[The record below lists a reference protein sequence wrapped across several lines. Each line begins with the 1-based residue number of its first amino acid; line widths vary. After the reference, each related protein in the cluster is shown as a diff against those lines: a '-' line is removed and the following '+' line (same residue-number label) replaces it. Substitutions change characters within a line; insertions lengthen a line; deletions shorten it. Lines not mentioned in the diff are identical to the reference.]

1 MQKLSKLIAAKT
13 CPENSSLW
21 LPLWM
26 HLRDT
31 AEIIKKLAEEW
42 VPDSVINA
50 AGLTREEFEKV
61 SVWLAA
67 IHDIGKCTA
76 LFQSRITEM
85 LPEIREK
92 LIESVKILP
101 VSDFK
106 DARHSPHAAAGEA
119 ILLSY
124 GVCRGTASIVGS
136 HHGKPPE
143 KEEQTQV
150 KGGFDLSKQINIY
163 GKNYFC
169 PNDKEKWRSC
179 WEDYL
184 EQAGDLAGYDSYE
197 EIPKIE
203 LRAAQVL
210 LCGLLIMA
218 DWIASNPNYYPLI
231 DIESTGSE
239 ELYEHRTENAW
250 EKLKHLENWHPQYCS
265 MDEEVFGERFGFA
278 PNPVQKKVLDIVN
291 GCRKPGIMIIE
302 AQMGVGKT
310 EAALAAAEVM
320 GCNSGCGGLFFGLP
334 TQATTNGI
342 FKRIESWGEKQA
354 KESNAEISIRLAH
367 GLAELNKDY
376 RELFEGCSNADA
388 EDREGKLIVNS
399 WFKGKKQALLAS
411 FVTGTVDQ
419 FLLAGLKRKHVMLRH
434 LGLASKVV
442 IIDECHAY
450 DAYMSTYLDRV
461 IQWMGA
467 YHIPVIIL
475 SATLP
480 SKRRSKLIDAYTG
493 AKKVDENAE
502 WRSTRKYPLITWTD
516 GTEVK
521 QDTVELD
528 ESGVT
533 VKTEKIAVGDIADKV
548 KFAVDCGGCTGI
560 IVNTVKKAQDIASQL
575 KAQIPEA
582 RVIVFHAQF
591 VMTDRIERELEIM
604 NLVGKN
610 SDRKSREKLVVVGT
624 QVMEQSLDMDFDFMI
639 TEICPMDL
647 LLQRIG
653 RLHRHKRER
662 PKGLE
667 KATCCVLT
675 GENGEFDGGSE
686 AIYTKWMLMQTKK
699 LLPDEI
705 VIPKDI
711 PKLVQDAYEDSG
723 EECAEKSEFDL
734 RTGKKENNA
743 TAFLLDGPPKK
754 ISASP
759 TRNTL
764 EGWLDNGPKMDDS
777 HAEASVRDGD
787 GSVDVLAMVLHGD
800 GTVHFLPWQDEG
812 RSVPANAVPSK
823 EEAMKI
829 MRQRLR
835 LPSYLSRRWNIDS
848 TISELENINRKW
860 LSEWQNSPYLKG
872 ELVLLFDESLCA
884 KIGNT
889 ILKYNK
895 DTGLTY
901 EREDVND

>member
-42 VPDSVINA
+42 VPDSTVRA
-50 AGLTREEFEKV
+50 TGLSREEFCKV
-61 SVWLAA
+61 AIWLAA
-67 IHDIGKCTA
+67 VHDIGKCTA

-85 LPEIREK
+85 LLEIRE
-92 LIESVKILP
+92 LLSEFLELP
-101 VSDFK
+101 LQSEFM
-106 DARHSPHAAAGEA
+106 DARCSPHALAGEA
-119 ILLSY
+119 ILLEY
-124 GVCRGTASIVGS
+124 GINRGTASVVGS

-143 KEEQTQV
+143 MPKNGAVAPT
-150 KGGFDLSKQINIY
+150 KQIEVY
-163 GKNYFC
+163 GKNYFSSREYTERW
-169 PNDKEKWRSC
+169 NEC
-179 WEDYL
+179 WQEYIDESL
-184 EQAGDLAGYDSYE
+184 ISAGYDSLE
-197 EIPKIE
+197 EVPKIE
-203 LRAAQVL
+203 LKAAQVL
-210 LCGLLIMA
+210 LCGLLITA
-218 DWIASNPNYYPLI
+218 DWIASNPSYFPLI
-231 DIESTGSE
+231 SIDSMGSE

-250 EKLKHLENWHPQYCS
+250 EKLRSMENWHPEYCFI
-265 MDEEVFGERFGFA
+265 DNELFEERFGFA
-278 PNPVQKKVLDIVN
+278 PNEVQKKVLDIAN
-291 GCRKPGIMIIE
+291 GCKNPGIMIIE

-334 TQATTNGI
+334 TQATANGI
-342 FKRIESWGEKQA
+342 FKRIKSWGEAQA
-354 KESNAEISIRLAH
+354 EETNADISIRLAH
-367 GLAELNKDY
+367 GLAELNEDY
-376 RELFEGCSNADA
+376 REIFEGSSNAEG
-388 EDREGKLIVNS
+388 EDTEGRLIVNS

-419 FLLAGLKRKHVMLRH
+419 FLLAGLKQKHVMLRH

-461 IQWMGA
+461 IEWMGA

-480 SKRRSKLIDAYTG
+480 AKRRSQLIDRYIG
-493 AKKVDENAE
+493 KSSCDNEE

-516 GTEVK
+516 GKEVK
-521 QDTVELD
+521 QDSVEINAPSTTVR
-528 ESGVT
+528 
-533 VKTEKIAVGDIADKV
+533 TEKIVYDDIAKRVEHAV
-548 KFAVDCGGCTGI
+548 KCGGCTGV
-560 IVNTVKKAQDIASQL
+560 IVNTVKKAQSIAQMLSE
-575 KAQIPEA
+575 KIPDA
-582 RVIVFHAQF
+582 KIMVFHAQF
-591 VMTDRIERELEIM
+591 VMPDRIKLEQDIM
-604 NLVGKN
+604 RCVGKN
-610 SDRKSREKLVVVGT
+610 SDRESREKLVIVGT

-667 KATCCVLT
+667 EATCCVLT

-711 PKLVQDAYEDSG
+711 PKLVQDAYEGGGKS
-723 EECAEKSEFDL
+723 CKEKEEFDL
-734 RTGKKENNA
+734 KISQKETNA
-743 TAFLLDGPPKK
+743 KAFLLSEPPKQ
-754 ISASP
+754 ISHIANK
-759 TRNTL
+759 NTL
-764 EGWLDNGPKMDDS
+764 EGWLDDTPRMDEG

-787 GSVDVLAMVLHGD
+787 SSIDVLAMVLHSD
-800 GTVHFLPWQDEG
+800 DSVHFLPWRCG
-812 RSVPANAVPSK
+812 GKAVPANDIPSR
-823 EEAMKI
+823 EEAI
-829 MRQRLR
+829 AILRQRLR
-835 LPSYLSRRWNIDS
+835 LPSFLSRQWNINS
-848 TISELENINRKW
+848 TINELENMNRNR
-860 LSEWQNSPYLKG
+860 LAEWQNSPYLKG
-872 ELVLLFDESLCA
+872 ELVLLFDESLSA
-884 KIGNT
+884 KIGST
-889 ILKYNK
+889 ILKYNREI
-895 DTGLTY
+895 GLTY
-901 EREDVND
+901 EREDDNGGQRV

>member
-92 LIESVKILP
+92 LIKSVKILP
-101 VSDFK
+101 VSGFK

-143 KEEQTQV
+143 IEEQMKD
-150 KGGFDLSKQINIY
+150 KGGCDLSKQINIY

-265 MDEEVFGERFGFA
+265 MDEEVFAERFGFA
-278 PNPVQKKVLDIVN
+278 PNRVQRKALDIVN

-334 TQATTNGI
+334 TQATANGI
-342 FKRIESWGEKQA
+342 FKRIKSWGEAQA
-354 KESNAEISIRLAH
+354 EETNADISIRLAH
-367 GLAELNKDY
+367 GLAELNEDY
-376 RELFEGCSNADA
+376 REIFEGSSNAEG
-388 EDREGKLIVNS
+388 EDTEGRLIVNS

-419 FLLAGLKRKHVMLRH
+419 FLLAGLKQKHVMLRH

-461 IQWMGA
+461 IEWMGA
-467 YHIPVIIL
+467 YHVPVIIL

-480 SKRRSKLIDAYTG
+480 AKRRSQLIDRYIG
-493 AKKVDENAE
+493 KSSCDNEE

-516 GTEVK
+516 GKEVK
-521 QDTVELD
+521 QDSVEINAPSTTVR
-528 ESGVT
+528 
-533 VKTEKIAVGDIADKV
+533 TEKIVYDDIAKRVEHAV
-548 KFAVDCGGCTGI
+548 KCGGCTGV
-560 IVNTVKKAQDIASQL
+560 IVNTVKKAQSIAQMLSEI
-575 KAQIPEA
+575 IPDA
-582 RVIVFHAQF
+582 KIMVFHAQF
-591 VMTDRIERELEIM
+591 VMPDRIKLEQDIM
-604 NLVGKN
+604 RFVGKN
-610 SDRKSREKLVVVGT
+610 SDRESREKLVVVGT

-667 KATCCVLT
+667 EATCCVLT
-675 GENGEFDGGSE
+675 GENGEFDSGSE

-699 LLPDEI
+699 LLPDKIEI
-705 VIPKDI
+705 PGDI
-711 PKLVQDAYEDSG
+711 PKLVQDAYEGGG
-723 EECAEKSEFDL
+723 ESCKEKEEFDL
-734 RTGKKENNA
+734 KISQKETNA
-743 TAFLLDGPPKK
+743 KAFLLSEPPKK